1 MTDVRRSRAPASGD
15 DRAAVIRLDLARAVD
30 MFERPQVELGSNH
43 GTFQPGIDR
52 CIAELE
58 GRPTGRPVR
67 LELTLPKSEISDGL
81 EESLA
86 VTMRRYCNERSYV
99 NDCNRRS
106 TQRSGVRALRI
117 GLPVTLLGLAITA
130 IAIHTGASDDPTR
143 AVIDIVGWVLAWLG
157 LWYPFDKIIFY
168 PSDYVRENR
177 ALEELRDAP
186 ITVVPRPSEH
196 AGEAARPDR
205 SAGGV

>member
-1 MTDVRRSRAPASGD
+1 
-15 DRAAVIRLDLARAVD
+15 
-30 MFERPQVELGSNH
+30 MFERPQVELGSGH
-43 GTFQPGIDR
+43 GTFQPGIER

-58 GRPTGRPVR
+58 GRPTGLPVR
-67 LELTLPKSEISDGL
+67 LELTLPESEISDGL
-81 EESLA
+81 EERLA
-86 VTMRRYCNERSYV
+86 VTMRRYCDERSYV

-143 AVIDIVGWVLAWLG
+143 AVVDIVGWVLAWLG

>member
-1 MTDVRRSRAPASGD
+1 
-15 DRAAVIRLDLARAVD
+15 
-30 MFERPQVELGSNH
+30 
-43 GTFQPGIDR
+43 
-52 CIAELE
+52 
-58 GRPTGRPVR
+58 
-67 LELTLPKSEISDGL
+67 
-81 EESLA
+81 
-86 VTMRRYCNERSYV
+86 
-99 NDCNRRS
+99 
-106 TQRSGVRALRI
+106 
-117 GLPVTLLGLAITA
+117 
-130 IAIHTGASDDPTR
+130 
-143 AVIDIVGWVLAWLG
+143 VIDIVGWVLAWLG